1 MMIYVSDSPMWRNI
15 RYLRRRK
22 RLSLK
27 KLAER
32 TGIPCWTL
40 LGIET
45 RFLRDIDYDDLVS
58 LCGVLHVTQEALI
71 EGDLSNNAIP
81 GA

>member
-1 MMIYVSDSPMWRNI
+1 MMIYVSDSPMWCNI

-40 LGIET
+40 LGIEA
-45 RFLRDIDYDDLVS
+45 RLLRDIDYDDLES
-58 LCGVLHVTQEALI
+58 LCEVLHVTQEALI
-71 EGDLSNNAIP
+71 EGDLPSNAIP
-81 GA
+81 GV